1 MVNLTSY
8 ISPSNLFLFGLSLSI
23 LSPLLYIIFSW
34 ERTKPNSLTV
44 AFCFRHSPRCGGNE
58 WNEHPQSPKE
68 QYPRPDGLRQHL
80 ESLNDFF
87 QATCECCQK
96 RDPIPN
102 TCGCANGNR
111 MHGCRIGLW
120 LYWPRDHSHGNGQ
133 DFACCGVR
141 IPVGK
146 CEIRLLFSS
155 DQVVFGLHSQTHHE
169 DPTPTFPSFFTFHHF
184 SSWCDGAMRHFDAEG
199 LDADP
204 TELEDAVDA
213 KRIILLQ
220 RRWRPGRWSW
230 ELSRSDTTHINP
242 PKYMLV
248 HDCPVELNQSEF
260 DQSKTAT
267 SQGSVCAVP
276 IAAENLE

>member
-23 LSPLLYIIFSW
+23 LSPLLYIIVSW

-68 QYPRPDGLRQHL
+68 QYPGPDGLRQHL
-80 ESLNDFF
+80 ENLNDFF

-111 MHGCRIGLW
+111 MHGCGIELW

-169 DPTPTFPSFFTFHHF
+169 DPTPTFPSFFTFHHGAVVRCVTLTPRAWMLIPPSWKMLWMPSESSCF
-184 SSWCDGAMRHFDAEG
+184 SEGEDRDAGAGSCHALIQPTSTRQNTWYMTVLLSSINLNLISRKQPPLKG
-199 LDADP
+199 LSA
-204 TELEDAVDA
+204 
-213 KRIILLQ
+213 RF
-220 RRWRPGRWSW
+220 
-230 ELSRSDTTHINP
+230 
-242 PKYMLV
+242 
-248 HDCPVELNQSEF
+248 QSPR
-260 DQSKTAT
+260 K
-267 SQGSVCAVP
+267 
-276 IAAENLE
+276 I